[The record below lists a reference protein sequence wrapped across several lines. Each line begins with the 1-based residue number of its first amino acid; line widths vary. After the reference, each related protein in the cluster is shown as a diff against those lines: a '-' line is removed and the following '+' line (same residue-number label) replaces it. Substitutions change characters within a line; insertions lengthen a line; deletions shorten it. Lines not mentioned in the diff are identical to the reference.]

1 MKQFAW
7 RLQRV
12 LDIKQKEEQI
22 KRVEL
27 LEMTERLSQVRGELL
42 MQKMILNNTL
52 NSLREENPKDR
63 LGKQEFFLRCSKT
76 NDELINKLE
85 NSVITLK
92 SKQKDKIAEVL
103 KIRRFKEGLEKLRVE
118 AKNQFMKEQ
127 EKLEQKAS
135 EEITTVRF
143 SRKIMRQKKI
153 SNPSG

>member
-143 SRKIMRQKKI
+143 SRKIMQQKKI
-153 SNPSG
+153 GNPSG